1 MIFGNGID
9 IQEILTVEELAG
21 RKPNFVTKILTKAEK
36 KIYDQKKGKHQ
47 GEFLAGRYAAKEAY
61 SKALGTGLG
70 ADLNWQQL
78 EIINDEQG
86 KPYFKQH
93 PRQNDLIAHLSISHS
108 GNMVKTEVI
117 LETFPNTEIPV
128 SVNRP
133 AWIEIS
139 KAAVAHNIKY
149 VRELSGAKRFMAI
162 LKANAYGHGLPQ
174 MVEAAREGGADAFGV
189 ATLDEAVW
197 LRQFGVQEPI
207 LVLGIVEPEQINL
220 ARKHQLIVPVANL
233 AWLKAAQE
241 VLEPGQANHPLLV
254 ALAVDTGMT
263 RIGIRTAN
271 ELRDTLAAINDDS
284 RMKLQSI
291 GMHFAT
297 ADSQNEAYF
306 EQQLNRWHMLTDELK
321 IPADV
326 WRHLANS
333 GTALW
338 HQNPSN
344 DVIRIGAAMYGFD
357 ASQGALEPR
366 DLHPVLSL
374 KAKLVQVKQVE
385 TNVSVS
391 YGATYTT
398 NQPTWIGT
406 IPLGYADGY
415 LRKLQGG
422 YGLLPDGRHVEIIG
436 RIAMD
441 QCMVALPEE
450 MPVGTV
456 ITLIGSAGGKHVTLE
471 ELAER
476 LDTIPYEV
484 ATSLSARL
492 PRYLVD

>member
-9 IQEILTVEELAG
+9 IQEISAVEDLAA
-21 RKPNFVTKILTKAEK
+21 RQPNFITKILTNTEK
-36 KIYDQKKGKHQ
+36 QTYDQKVGKHQ

-78 EIINDEQG
+78 EIANDEQG
-86 KPYFKQH
+86 RPYFQQH
-93 PRQNDLIAHLSISHS
+93 PRQNDLIAHISISHS

-117 LETFPNTEIPV
+117 LENMPNTEIPV

-139 KAAVAHNIKY
+139 KSAVAHNIKF
-149 VRELSGAKRFMAI
+149 VREFSGAKRFMAI

-174 MVEAAREGGADAFGV
+174 MVKAAREGGADAFGV
-189 ATLDEAVW
+189 ATLDEAIW
-197 LRQFGVQEPI
+197 LRHFGVKEPI
-207 LVLGIVEPEQINL
+207 LVLGIVEAEQVKL
-220 ARKHQLIVPVANL
+220 AWKHQIIVPVANL
-233 AWLKAAQE
+233 AWLKSAQKVFPME
-241 VLEPGQANHPLLV
+241 STNKPLLV

-263 RIGIRTAN
+263 RIGIRTEN
-271 ELRDTLAAINDDS
+271 ELQETFNAINRDP
-284 RMKLQSI
+284 RFKLHSI

-297 ADSQNEAYF
+297 ADTNNEAYF
-306 EQQLNRWHMLTDELK
+306 EQQLERWHTLTDELE
-321 IPADV
+321 ISADV

-338 HQNPSN
+338 HKNPST
-344 DVIRIGAAMYGFD
+344 DAIRIGAAMYGID
-357 ASQGALEPR
+357 SSQGALEKR
-366 DLHPVLSL
+366 DLQPVLSL

-385 TNVSVS
+385 ADVSVS

-398 NQPTWIGT
+398 DQPTWIGT

-450 MPVGTV
+450 IPVGTV
-456 ITLIGSAGGKHVTLE
+456 ITLIGSAGGQHVTLE
-471 ELAER
+471 DLAER
-476 LDTIPYEV
+476 LETIPYEV
-484 ATSLSARL
+484 ATTLSVRL